1 MSKEFV
7 TERDIEDIAREGKR
21 QLVVRED
28 IVLTDLAFEKAGRL
42 GIELVQPHDNP
53 PAAPV
58 RPYISQALK
67 PAPVAPAIT
76 DRTAELKQQVKSAVI
91 ARLGSQ
97 TDEALIEQII
107 ERAIA
112 GLGLG

>member
-1 MSKEFV
+1 MSREFV
-7 TERDIEDIAREGKR
+7 TERDIEDMAREGKR
-21 QLVVRED
+21 QLVVSED

-42 GIELVQPHDNP
+42 GIELVQPHANP

-58 RPYISQALK
+58 RPYISQIYK
-67 PAPVAPAIT
+67 PVPVAPATT
-76 DRTAELKQQVKSAVI
+76 DRSAGLKQQVKSAVM

-97 TDEALIEQII
+97 VDEALIEQII
-107 ERAIA
+107 EKAIA